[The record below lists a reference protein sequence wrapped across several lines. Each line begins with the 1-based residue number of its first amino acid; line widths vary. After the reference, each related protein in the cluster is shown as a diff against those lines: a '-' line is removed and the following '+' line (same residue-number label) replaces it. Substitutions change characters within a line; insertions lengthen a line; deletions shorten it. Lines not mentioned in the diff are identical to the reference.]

1 MKEVIAHVG
10 RCSEGEWGLK
20 NGDGSPSGGIL
31 LLLQNPEE
39 MHKVCA
45 FPLPLEAK
53 LRLGACAPAFADTI
67 WGGLRRALNTNQ
79 MKAVAAGAWEQGA
92 APGACG
98 WVTLYNYNTVVKAPE
113 PEWRWAGG
121 GCRLPICSASFR
133 L

>member
-1 MKEVIAHVG
+1 M
-10 RCSEGEWGLK
+10 
-20 NGDGSPSGGIL
+20 
-31 LLLQNPEE
+31 LLLQNPED
-39 MHKVCA
+39 MHKVGA
-45 FPLPLEAK
+45 FLPPVEAR
-53 LRLGACAPAFADTI
+53 LRLGARAFAFADTI

-98 WVTLYNYNTVVKAPE
+98 WVTLCNYSTAVQAPE
-113 PEWRWAGG
+113 PEWRWAG